1 MSTPLSYFQSASWC
15 AAWLNHPDLRID
27 TSASN
32 PFRETTKHDDAW
44 KKRIFLYRAS
54 QDPQGIKSEG
64 YIVMQIGAGVSG
76 KDGVAHGGFLATL
89 MDELTGGLVAAL
101 GLDRG
106 LGIRTASLNTTYH
119 KLLLAQGFIMARAE
133 IVKVERRKVL
143 VRFQMHNTPFT
154 SILTADAV
162 LLVEEDILAAMKP
175 GLFVVIVGSH
185 DYNVNNR
192 NLFHRNGTF
201 AIQLSPEQGDETL
214 SVNLSLRDR
223 EVVSPPA
230 ESMITPEIVHLL
242 RVYEKSIATW
252 MDVFDSE
259 LTYQRRLLCM
269 APPSPLILNAICALA
284 ARQLSLVGSS
294 LTWKPVSEHY
304 YGQAVHLMARLLDAY
319 PSEMELAI
327 VGTILLSSY
336 ELLAF
341 PGLDYQRHL
350 RGAHTI
356 VASLHAHNSAS
367 CLTRAS
373 FWIYARHEVADALNR
388 NSPTLHDPGSWPKFD
403 LSRAEPAEDSF
414 CNDVVRLTAE
424 TVCIVFGKTSRSR
437 TKRRKRDLSTLQG
450 ELRNWLHICPEQWK
464 GTEYTEDGNPYTSP
478 NHNLTAEDL
487 KGAAIVLYHLSML
500 LLWHELEKVSE
511 GPEGVNEML
520 DQVDAHSRQ
529 IILIAL
535 SSLPDSAIVVVV
547 QPLCYAVKHIK
558 DNTLKENAIFLLHD
572 IEARTGF
579 HTKSKLER

>member
-1 MSTPLSYFQSASWC
+1 
-15 AAWLNHPDLRID
+15 
-27 TSASN
+27 
-32 PFRETTKHDDAW
+32 
-44 KKRIFLYRAS
+44 
-54 QDPQGIKSEG
+54 
-64 YIVMQIGAGVSG
+64 
-76 KDGVAHGGFLATL
+76 
-89 MDELTGGLVAAL
+89 
-101 GLDRG
+101 
-106 LGIRTASLNTTYH
+106 
-119 KLLLAQGFIMARAE
+119 
-133 IVKVERRKVL
+133 
-143 VRFQMHNTPFT
+143 
-154 SILTADAV
+154 
-162 LLVEEDILAAMKP
+162 
-175 GLFVVIVGSH
+175 
-185 DYNVNNR
+185 
-192 NLFHRNGTF
+192 
-201 AIQLSPEQGDETL
+201 
-214 SVNLSLRDR
+214 
-223 EVVSPPA
+223 
-230 ESMITPEIVHLL
+230 
-242 RVYEKSIATW
+242 
-252 MDVFDSE
+252 
-259 LTYQRRLLCM
+259 
-269 APPSPLILNAICALA
+269 
-284 ARQLSLVGSS
+284 
-294 LTWKPVSEHY
+294 
-304 YGQAVHLMARLLDAY
+304 MARLLDAY
-319 PSEMELAI
+319 PSEMDLAI

-373 FWIYARHEVADALNR
+373 FWIYARHEVAEALNR

-464 GTEYTEDGNPYTSP
+464 GTEYTEDGNVRYWFPRP
-478 NHNLTAEDL
+478 
-487 KGAAIVLYHLSML
+487 KFGAAIVIYHLSML
-500 LLWHELEKVSE
+500 LLWHELEKISE
-511 GPEGVNEML
+511 GPGDVNEMF

-579 HTKSKLER
+579 HTKSKLERQLCR

>member
-1 MSTPLSYFQSASWC
+1 
-15 AAWLNHPDLRID
+15 
-27 TSASN
+27 
-32 PFRETTKHDDAW
+32 
-44 KKRIFLYRAS
+44 
-54 QDPQGIKSEG
+54 
-64 YIVMQIGAGVSG
+64 
-76 KDGVAHGGFLATL
+76 
-89 MDELTGGLVAAL
+89 
-101 GLDRG
+101 
-106 LGIRTASLNTTYH
+106 
-119 KLLLAQGFIMARAE
+119 
-133 IVKVERRKVL
+133 
-143 VRFQMHNTPFT
+143 MHNTPFT

-201 AIQLSPEQGDETL
+201 AIQLSPEQGDPNLDGQCTTGN
-214 SVNLSLRDR
+214 SVREPEPQRYGEHQVQEPQSISSAGADR

-269 APPSPLILNAICALA
+269 APSSPLILNAICALA

-294 LTWKPVSEHY
+294 LTRKPVSEHY

-350 RGAHTI
+350 KGAHTI
-356 VASLHAHNSAS
+356 VDSLHAHNSAS

-373 FWIYARHEVADALNR
+373 FWIYARYEVAEALNR

-464 GTEYTEDGNPYTSP
+464 GAEYTEDGNVRYWFPRPKFGT
-478 NHNLTAEDL
+478 
-487 KGAAIVLYHLSML
+487 VL
-500 LLWHELEKVSE
+500 
-511 GPEGVNEML
+511 
-520 DQVDAHSRQ
+520 
-529 IILIAL
+529 AL
-535 SSLPDSAIVVVV
+535 HISKPQPDS
-547 QPLCYAVKHIK
+547 
-558 DNTLKENAIFLLHD
+558 
-572 IEARTGF
+572 RG
-579 HTKSKLER
+579 LERRCDSALPSIHAASVA

>member
-201 AIQLSPEQGDETL
+201 AIQLSPEQGDPNLDGQCTTGN
-214 SVNLSLRDR
+214 SVR
-223 EVVSPPA
+223 E
-230 ESMITPEIVHLL
+230 PEP
-242 RVYEKSIATW
+242 
-252 MDVFDSE
+252 
-259 LTYQRRLLCM
+259 QRLF
-269 APPSPLILNAICALA
+269 I
-284 ARQLSLVGSS
+284 
-294 LTWKPVSEHY
+294 
-304 YGQAVHLMARLLDAY
+304 LMARLLDAY
-319 PSEMELAI
+319 PSEMDLAI

-373 FWIYARHEVADALNR
+373 FWIYARHEVAEALNR

-487 KGAAIVLYHLSML
+487 KGAAIVIYHLSML
-500 LLWHELEKVSE
+500 LLWHELEKISE
-511 GPEGVNEML
+511 GPGDVNEMFVSLLRQYLRRSSHAPLFPDL
-520 DQVDAHSRQ
+520 DSDFGCRIKST
-529 IILIAL
+529 
-535 SSLPDSAIVVVV
+535 
-547 QPLCYAVKHIK
+547 HIQG
-558 DNTLKENAIFLLHD
+558 
-572 IEARTGF
+572 R
-579 HTKSKLER
+579 